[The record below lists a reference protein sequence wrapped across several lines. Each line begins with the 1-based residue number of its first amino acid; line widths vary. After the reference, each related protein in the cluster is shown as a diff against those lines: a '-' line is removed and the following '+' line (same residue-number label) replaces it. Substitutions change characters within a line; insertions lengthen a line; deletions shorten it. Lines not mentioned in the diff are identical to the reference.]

1 MQEMRY
7 MISEAS
13 KKVEVEQHTLRYWE
27 EELDI
32 HIHRNEMGHRY
43 YKEEDIEMFKAVK
56 IFKEKGYQLRAIKML
71 LPELKKLKNLDEE
84 EVGRIKEEWD
94 RKYVDELSEEDTH
107 SMPLTEKNLPAR
119 SPDKNN
125 ESILGKPEQ
134 KLGQFKVIM
143 QSLFIDA
150 LKDNNE
156 LMAET
161 VSENVTDRVIK
172 QMDYL
177 LRVKEEREEE
187 RFKQFDRT
195 LREIQLGRAEAAAGF
210 LKKKKKTT
218 FGRGKSR

>member
-13 KKVEVEQHTLRYWE
+13 KKVDVEQHTLRYWE
-27 EELDI
+27 EELDL

-43 YKEEDIEMFKAVK
+43 YKEEDIEVFKAVK

-71 LPELKKLKNLDEE
+71 LPELKKLKNLDAD

-94 RKYVDELSEEDTH
+94 RKYVDELTDENIQSISLSE
-107 SMPLTEKNLPAR
+107 KRLPAR
-119 SPDKNN
+119 GSEKADENL
-125 ESILGKPEQ
+125 LGKTEQ

-156 LMAET
+156 IMAET

-187 RFKQFDRT
+187 RFKQFDRS

-210 LKKKKKTT
+210 LKKKKKSS
-218 FGRGKSR
+218 FGRGKAR

>member
-1 MQEMRY
+1 
-7 MISEAS
+7 
-13 KKVEVEQHTLRYWE
+13 
-27 EELDI
+27 
-32 HIHRNEMGHRY
+32 
-43 YKEEDIEMFKAVK
+43 
-56 IFKEKGYQLRAIKML
+56 ML

-107 SMPLTEKNLPAR
+107 SIPLTEKSLPAR
-119 SPDKNN
+119 SSEK
-125 ESILGKPEQ
+125 EVEGILGKPEQ